1 MQEPAPGVFMFD
13 FGQDISGFVR
23 LKVEG
28 TRGYLYKTTTFLLQ
42 QKSLFYQDRLRTTE
56 TDTTSSG
63 KLAEYCAACNRA
75 IIQLRHGDVLTYPKL
90 VRKRLGT
97 RNLHLSQG
105 CLGKPSS
112 FHRKELYSYTVDLFT
127 GQPAC
132 GLWRQSDQPAYG
144 HHLHA
149 RLGLGKPDGCVHS
162 AWNGWGA
169 LLPRI
174 RVPFRI
180 HTVKDAFVGVGVM
193 LYPDKLA

>member
-56 TDTTSSG
+56 TDTSG
-63 KLAEYCAACNRA
+63 KLAEYCAVSNRA

-112 FHRKELYSYTVDLFT
+112 FHRKELYSYTVDLICSQGNPHVASGDSPTNQPMGTIYTQDLDSANQTDVYTLRGTDGVRFCHESEFRFEFT
-127 GQPAC
+127 P
-132 GLWRQSDQPAYG
+132 
-144 HHLHA
+144 
-149 RLGLGKPDGCVHS
+149 
-162 AWNGWGA
+162 
-169 LLPRI
+169 
-174 RVPFRI
+174 
-180 HTVKDAFVGVGVM
+180 
-193 LYPDKLA
+193 